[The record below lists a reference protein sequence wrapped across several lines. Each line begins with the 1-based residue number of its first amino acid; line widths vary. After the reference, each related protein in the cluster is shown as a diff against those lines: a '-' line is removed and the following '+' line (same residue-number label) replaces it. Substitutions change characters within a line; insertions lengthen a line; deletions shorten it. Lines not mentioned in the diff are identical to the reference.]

1 MCFVS
6 STPPSGD
13 IEGLKSSM
21 RNKVNFNSSLKTAEY
36 YLGETGPI
44 KIDLDQVL
52 AIGELTTS
60 AGPASDDYCLY
71 LITPI
76 FWHAIPMDAEGMEAF
91 VKWLEVEFNTDL
103 KTALANSVTEKSRM
117 MYPEQLREKQFLQFA
132 DYQPKDW
139 FDKLKVRLGLKP
151 DKIYKLHPEVNEILV
166 KMIEREQDPD
176 QQK

>member
-1 MCFVS
+1 M
-6 STPPSGD
+6 G
-13 IEGLKSSM
+13 
-21 RNKVNFNSSLKTAEY
+21 NKVTFDSAVKTAEY

-44 KIDLDQVL
+44 KIEISQVL
-52 AIGELTTS
+52 AIGEFTTS

-76 FWHAIPMDAEGMEAF
+76 FWHAIPMDAEGMEPF

-103 KTALANSVTEKSRM
+103 KTTLANSVIENSRM

-151 DKIYKLHPEVNEILV
+151 DKILKLHPEVNEILV
-166 KMIEREQDPD
+166 NMIERVQDPD
-176 QQK
+176 QQELIKKWKDL